1 MRILRES
8 EVQKIYIN
16 LESQNED
23 ELEEILKKA
32 IYDYRLYTEM

>member
-1 MRILRES
+1 VRILRES

-32 IYDYRLYTEM
+32 IYDYHLYTEM